1 MSIRAKLKY
10 HFNEGYCL
18 WVAVVTWLRQIE
30 KKMCQNVDLMAEEQI
45 KAIHSF
51 RSSGSAACFV
61 MFFPITLLF
70 VQTFRIE
77 WTL

>member
-10 HFNEGYCL
+10 HFNAGYCL
-18 WVAVVTWLRQIE
+18 WVAVVT
-30 KKMCQNVDLMAEEQI
+30 NVDLMAEEQI

-61 MFFPITLLF
+61 MFFLITLLF

-77 WTL
+77 WTLRNDMGIA

>member
-1 MSIRAKLKY
+1 MGSRC
-10 HFNEGYCL
+10 NM
-18 WVAVVTWLRQIE
+18 VATNT
-30 KKMCQNVDLMAEEQI
+30 KKMCQNVDLMAEEKI

-61 MFFPITLLF
+61 MFFLITLLF